1 MTAPATI
8 ATAAATTP
16 ATATATTTTAATTM
30 TTTTAQEKVHVEV
43 AGFAGFGEFHG
54 STVDCS
60 ADAELMARHPL
71 DGSPLD
77 AATLNAWWRDYLLS
91 GHGDEHGARLAG
103 IYWHLT
109 ASAHKLD
116 PGKARVAQYIP
127 TDSVSLDKLHD
138 TLKAALVRGQTVIV
152 YLGNA
157 QALPDNE
164 RNVHGHF
171 VALGGID
178 SDRGYLVGNGDDVN
192 ALGGKNVIGARW
204 YGWNQ
209 LAAAQIN
216 GMIALAKVA
225 TGTGTATGGTTP
237 VTTTEPTP
245 TVQSEYQE
253 ILALRQEIY
262 SLKEQLTAAHTQV
275 DQQYQEI
282 LALRKQIGDLK
293 GQLAHLPTST
303 PPTPPTP
310 APDPKAM
317 EALAA
322 MVELAKALKLVQ
334 TA

>member
-1 MTAPATI
+1 MTAPAAI
-8 ATAAATTP
+8 ATAAATP
-16 ATATATTTTAATTM
+16 MAVP
-30 TTTTAQEKVHVEV
+30 EKMHVEV

-77 AATLNAWWRDYLLS
+77 AATLNAWWRDYLLT
-91 GHGDEHGARLAG
+91 GHGDAHGARLSG

-116 PGKARVAQYIP
+116 PGKARVAAYIP
-127 TDSVSLDKLHD
+127 TDSATLDALHD
-138 TLKAALVRGQTVIV
+138 NLKAALARGQTVIV

-157 QALPDNE
+157 QALPYNE

-171 VALGGID
+171 VAIGGID
-178 SDRGYLVGNGDDVN
+178 SDQGYLVGNGDDVN

-216 GMIALAKVA
+216 GMIALAKV
-225 TGTGTATGGTTP
+225 GTGSATGGST

-253 ILALRQEIY
+253 ILALRKEIY
-262 SLKEQLTAAHTQV
+262 SLKDQLTAAHTQV

-293 GQLAHLPTST
+293 GQLAHPPTPPTST
-303 PPTPPTP
+303 PPTPV
-310 APDPKAM
+310 PDPKAVA
-317 EALAA
+317 ALAA
-322 MVELAKALKLVQ
+322 ITELAKALKLAGGQ
-334 TA
+334 AA